1 MLKLG
6 IIGYGTRIKVILE
19 LLEESGKAALCSVC
33 DTDLERVKAT
43 LESENKKDV
52 VLYDDAEKM
61 IKEEALDGI
70 LIGTRCSSHT
80 HYALLCA
87 KYNIPMFLE
96 KPVCTNYE
104 DLERLKSIL
113 HMNDRT
119 VVSFP
124 LRLTN
129 LCQKVKEIIDSGKIG
144 EVAHVQAYN
153 NVPYARIYFHD
164 WYRDENETGGLFLQ
178 KATHDLDY
186 ITYLLGALKPVRLC
200 AMNSKQVFKGDM
212 PAKLK
217 CADCEKAD
225 TCSESPQNIKKNGGT
240 VYGEY
245 CCFATDTGNEDSGSV
260 ILEYENGVHAVYS
273 QNFITRFGA
282 EKRGARLIG
291 YKGTVEFDWYQDKI
305 RVFRHLENVSEE
317 YSVAQCG
324 THSGGDAYLAENF
337 IAVMEGKDVSRAPL
351 EEGILSASMCLAAKR
366 SANEHIFCEIE

>member
-1 MLKLG
+1 MLRLG
-6 IIGYGTRIKVILE
+6 IIGYGVRIKVILD
-19 LLEESGKAALCSVC
+19 LLEESGKAALCAISDIDIDRIKNV
-33 DTDLERVKAT
+33 LEG
-43 LESENKKDV
+43 ENRDGV
-52 VLYDDAEKM
+52 ALYTDAETM
-61 IKEEALDGI
+61 IKEQNLDGV

-80 HYALLCA
+80 HYAVLCA
-87 KYNIPMFLE
+87 KYDIPMFLE

-104 DLERLKSIL
+104 DLSRLKSIM

-153 NVPYARIYFHD
+153 NVPYARIYYHD
-164 WYRDENETGGLFLQ
+164 WYRDEGETGGLWLQ

-186 ITYLLGALKPVRLC
+186 ITYLLGGMKPVRLC
-200 AMNSKQVFKGDM
+200 AMNSKQVFGGDM
-212 PAKLK
+212 PAGLK

-225 TCSESPQNIKKNGGT
+225 TCSESPKNIKKSGGT
-240 VYGEY
+240 VYGDY

-260 ILEYENGVHAVYS
+260 IVEYENGLHIVYS

-317 YSVAQCG
+317 YSVAQTG
-324 THSGGDAYLAENF
+324 THSGGDTYLAENF
-337 IAVMEGKDVSRAPL
+337 IAVMEGSDKSRAPL
-351 EEGILSASMCLAAKR
+351 EEGILSASMCLAARR
-366 SANEHIFCEIE
+366 SSEEHVFCEL